1 MFEEPEMTEVFH
13 RVTNGQ
19 YETFRVANAI
29 EGIDDCDIIS
39 INNLGSNQ
47 WEIWARFH
55 QKYAYGMEYVNAEIE
70 ECLNYMDAY

>member
-1 MFEEPEMTEVFH
+1 MAEVFSKN
-13 RVTNGQ
+13 TNGQ

-55 QKYAYGMEYVNAEIE
+55 QKYSYGMEYVNSEIE